1 MQDAVTHEA
10 FKTKTSALE
19 THQSRKNALWRKQ
32 RFFFLG
38 NLLLVTGELKKEVK
52 SNIQCRTCWI
62 CQFIGI
68 EMYRTK
74 PGQHDIARDN
84 DLLWH

>member
-52 SNIQCRTCWI
+52 
-62 CQFIGI
+62 
-68 EMYRTK
+68 
-74 PGQHDIARDN
+74 
-84 DLLWH
+84 